1 MRLLKLFQKG
11 NFFTRK
17 YYTKVLFSFIIM
29 AFLIVIST
37 TLIFSSMYMDSI
49 YRQLSLDSINDI
61 EKLTS
66 EFDNV
71 FKQFKDTNIY
81 LNQVPDINTF
91 LYSYSIDD
99 YMTLNRADMISR
111 QIKNL
116 NTYIYSVM
124 LYNKDVE
131 YALMSGS
138 LNVDKAQFTNGSLS
152 APDTESSLNMVI
164 SSVSSGGP
172 DGGRSGNTL
181 SLLFNDSDRKDISS
195 DSTIV
200 ITVDR
205 DQLEK
210 KLLGKIDGTTIAAD
224 NSGKVIFSSD
234 PAQVNTSVSGQAY
247 FSKILAAGS
256 EQGNFKIN
264 MDKNNKIISYA
275 RSAQTGF
282 YIINLLNTDNYTNII
297 LKNETTIL
305 SISLGI
311 LLIFLMI
318 GYFVSR
324 NIYSPIK
331 KVADQFSGSKYVEP
345 SDTHYAEIATISK
358 VFTNALR
365 HIDELEMKSDDNN
378 QRLKEEFLRRLLRG
392 NISEETIRSEEGL
405 YKFDI
410 EFSNLILCCM
420 RIDNHA
426 NIGWNK
432 KLAYE
437 STILSIFPQVL
448 GRDFNYEAVNMYE
461 GEFALLINFRN
472 TDENSLNLVIA
483 AMDNIR
489 GIIGK
494 TLPITLS
501 VGISGVSNSVPG
513 CTGCYE
519 KAIELVKHRFILGG
533 DHTIYQRLLDDM
545 LSTNVNYPDE
555 MCDRLIK
562 AIRMNKKE
570 DFVSNLRDIIEFLKN
585 YPYSKSISMLFQVI
599 TECIKTIN
607 QTSQQDSKKYYLGL
621 DDINTVFGS
630 LETLEQAMEWLI
642 NIFDNYQEMM
652 DKINLLKNDKHYK
665 LVEKMQAY
673 IKENYRD
680 YNMNVESLADM
691 AGYTSYYFSRIF
703 KDITGLTVIDYIRQ
717 VRINTAKEL
726 LCVDEI
732 KISDIPC
739 MVGFSNPSYFYSIF
753 KKDVGL
759 TPSAYKE
766 YILSRNAA
774 K

>member
-1 MRLLKLFQKG
+1 MRFTKLFQRG
-11 NFFTRK
+11 IFSTRK
-17 YYTKVLFSFIIM
+17 YYTKVLLSFIIM
-29 AFLIVIST
+29 AFLIVLST
-37 TLIFSSMYMDSI
+37 SLVFSSMYMNSI
-49 YRQLSLDSINDI
+49 YKQLSIDSVNNM

-81 LNQVPDINTF
+81 LNQVPDINSF

-116 NTYIYSVM
+116 NSYIHSIM
-124 LYNKDVE
+124 LYNKDVK
-131 YALMSGS
+131 YTLMSGN
-138 LNVDKAQFTNGSLS
+138 LNIDRDQFTSGALKS
-152 APDTESSLNMVI
+152 PDIKSSLNMVI
-164 SSVSSGGP
+164 SSVSDDINGKKEKTISI
-172 DGGRSGNTL
+172 
-181 SLLFNDSDRKDISS
+181 LFNDSDRKDISS

-200 ITVDR
+200 MTVDR
-205 DQLEK
+205 TELEK
-210 KLLGKIDGTTIAAD
+210 KLLGKTDGATIVTD
-224 NSGKVIFSSD
+224 SSGQVLFSSD
-234 PAQVNTSVSGQAY
+234 ASRIDWVGQQAY
-247 FSKILAAGS
+247 FSKITASENKPGS
-256 EQGNFKIN
+256 FKIN
-264 MDKNNKIISYA
+264 IDNNNKIVSYA
-275 RSAQTGF
+275 KSVQTGF
-282 YIINLLNTDNYTNII
+282 YIINILNTDNYTGII
-297 LKNETTIL
+297 LKNEITVL
-305 SISLGI
+305 SISVGI
-311 LLIFLMI
+311 LLVFLLA
-318 GYFVSR
+318 GYFISR

-331 KVADQFSGSKYVEP
+331 KVADQFSGSKYVDP
-345 SDTHYAEIATISK
+345 KDTHYAEIAAISE
-358 VFTNALR
+358 VFNNALKQ
-365 HIDELEMKSDDNN
+365 IDELETRSDDNN
-378 QRLKEEFLRRLLRG
+378 LKLKEEFLRRLLRG
-392 NISEETIRSEEGL
+392 NISEETILSEAGL

-410 EFSNLILCCM
+410 EFSNLIMCCI

-437 STILSIFPQVL
+437 STITSIFPEVL
-448 GRDFNYEAVNMYE
+448 NKAFKYEVVNMYE

-472 TDENSLNLVIA
+472 TCENSLNLVIA
-483 AMDNIR
+483 AMDTIR
-489 GIIGK
+489 DITK
-494 TLPITLS
+494 RTLQLTLS
-501 VGISGVSNSVPG
+501 IGISGVSNSIPE
-513 CTGCYE
+513 CSSCYA
-519 KAIELVKHRFILGG
+519 KAVELVKHRFILGG
-533 DHTIYQRLLDDM
+533 DHTIYQRLLDDIIT
-545 LSTNVNYPDE
+545 TNVNYPDE
-555 MCDRLIK
+555 MNDKLLK

-570 DFVSNLRDIIEFLKN
+570 DFVNNLRDIIEFLKG

-599 TECIKTIN
+599 SECIKTID

-621 DDINTVFGS
+621 DDINTIIGS

-665 LVEKMQAY
+665 LVERMQAY
-673 IKENYRD
+673 IRENYRD
-680 YNMNVESLADM
+680 CNINVESLADI
-691 AGYTSYYFSRIF
+691 AGYTSYYFSKVF
-703 KDITGLTVIDYIRQ
+703 KDITGLAVIDYIRQ

-766 YILSRNAA
+766 YILSKN
-774 K
+774 KSK

>member
-11 NFFTRK
+11 NFSTRK

-37 TLIFSSMYMDSI
+37 SLIFSSMYMNSI
-49 YRQLSLDSINDI
+49 YKQLSIDSINDI

-66 EFDNV
+66 EFDNA

-81 LNQVPDINTF
+81 LNQVPDINAF

-116 NTYIYSVM
+116 NTYIHSVM
-124 LYNKDVE
+124 LYNKDIR
-131 YALMSGS
+131 YTLMSGN
-138 LNVDKAQFTNGSLS
+138 LNIDKTQFTDGSLRS
-152 APDTESSLNMVI
+152 PDTKSSLNMVI
-164 SSVSSGGP
+164 SSVSS
-172 DGGRSGNTL
+172 DNSGSSMQENTI
-181 SLLFNDSDRKDISS
+181 SILFNDSDRKNISS

-200 ITVDR
+200 ITVDKHEI
-205 DQLEK
+205 EK
-210 KLLGKIDGTTIAAD
+210 KLLGKMGGTTIAAD
-224 NSGKVIFSSD
+224 NSGKVIFSSN
-234 PAQVNTSVSGQAY
+234 QTEINTSIAAQTY
-247 FSKILAAGS
+247 FSKITAGKS
-256 EQGNFKIN
+256 TQGNFKIN
-264 MDKNNKIISYA
+264 TDNINKIISYDK
-275 RSAQTGF
+275 SAQTGF
-282 YIINLLNTDNYTNII
+282 YIINILNTDNYTNII
-297 LKNETTIL
+297 LKNEIIIL

-311 LLIFLMI
+311 LLIFLLI
-318 GYFVSR
+318 GFFVSR

-331 KVADQFSGSKYVEP
+331 KVADQFSGSKYVDP

-358 VFTNALR
+358 VFNNALR
-365 HIDELEMKSDDNN
+365 HIDELELKSDDNN
-378 QRLKEEFLRRLLRG
+378 LKLKEEFLRRLLRG
-392 NISEETIRSEEGL
+392 NISEETISSESVL

-437 STILSIFPQVL
+437 STILSIFPEVL
-448 GRDFNYEAVNMYE
+448 SKNFKYEVVNMYE
-461 GEFALLINFRN
+461 GEFALLINFMN
-472 TDENSLNLVIA
+472 TNENSLNLVIR
-483 AMDNIR
+483 AMDDIR
-489 GIIGK
+489 DITRK

-501 VGISGVSNSVPG
+501 IGISGVSNSIPE

-519 KAIELVKHRFILGG
+519 KAAELVKHRFILGV
-533 DHTIYQRLLDDM
+533 DHTIYQRLLDDITT
-545 LSTNVNYPDE
+545 TNVDYPDE
-555 MCDRLIK
+555 MSDRLLK

-570 DFVSNLRDIIEFLKN
+570 DFVSNLGDIIEFLKG

-599 TECIKTIN
+599 SECIKTIN

-621 DDINTVFGS
+621 DDINTIFSS

-673 IKENYRD
+673 IKENFRD
-680 YNMNVESLADM
+680 CNMNVESLADM
-691 AGYTSYYFSRIF
+691 AGYTSYYFSKIF
-703 KDITGLTVIDYIRQ
+703 KDITGLAVIDYIRQ
-717 VRINTAKEL
+717 VRINTAKKL
-726 LCVDEI
+726 LCIDEV

-766 YILSRNAA
+766 YIFSKNAS

>member
-1 MRLLKLFQKG
+1 MRFTKLFQRG
-11 NFFTRK
+11 IFSTRK
-17 YYTKVLFSFIIM
+17 YYTKVLLSFIIM
-29 AFLIVIST
+29 AFLIVLST
-37 TLIFSSMYMDSI
+37 SLVFSSMYMNTI
-49 YRQLSLDSINDI
+49 YKQLSIDSVNDM

-81 LNQVPDINTF
+81 LNQVPDINAF

-116 NTYIYSVM
+116 NSYIHSIM
-124 LYNKDVE
+124 LYNKDVK
-131 YALMSGS
+131 YTLMSGN
-138 LNVDKAQFTNGSLS
+138 LNIDRDQFTSGALKS
-152 APDTESSLNMVI
+152 PDAKSSLNMVI
-164 SSVSSGGP
+164 SSVSDDST
-172 DGGRSGNTL
+172 RNNQKEKTISI
-181 SLLFNDSDRKDISS
+181 LFNDSDKKNISS

-200 ITVDR
+200 MTVDR
-205 DQLEK
+205 AELEK
-210 KLLGKIDGTTIAAD
+210 KLLGKADGTTIVTD
-224 NSGKVIFSSD
+224 SSGQVLFSSD
-234 PAQVNTSVSGQAY
+234 PSQNNPVGQQAY
-247 FSKILAAGS
+247 FSRITASENKPGS
-256 EQGNFKIN
+256 FKIN
-264 MDKNNKIISYA
+264 IDNNNKIVSYA
-275 RSAQTGF
+275 KSVQTGF
-282 YIINLLNTDNYTNII
+282 YIINILNTDNYTGII
-297 LKNETTIL
+297 LKNEITVL
-305 SISLGI
+305 SISVGI
-311 LLIFLMI
+311 LLVFLLA
-318 GYFVSR
+318 GYFISR

-331 KVADQFSGSKYVEP
+331 KVADQFSGSKYVDP
-345 SDTHYAEIATISK
+345 KDTHYAEIAAISE
-358 VFTNALR
+358 VFNNALKQ
-365 HIDELEMKSDDNN
+365 IDELETRSDDNN
-378 QRLKEEFLRRLLRG
+378 LKLKEEFLRRLLRG
-392 NISEETIRSEEGL
+392 NISEETILSEAGL

-410 EFSNLILCCM
+410 EFSNLIMCCI

-437 STILSIFPQVL
+437 STITSIFPEVL
-448 GRDFNYEAVNMYE
+448 NKAFKYEVVNMYE

-472 TDENSLNLVIA
+472 TSENSLNLVIE
-483 AMDNIR
+483 AMDTIR
-489 GIIGK
+489 DITK
-494 TLPITLS
+494 RTLQLTLS
-501 VGISGVSNSVPG
+501 IGISGVSNSIPE
-513 CTGCYE
+513 CNGCYA
-519 KAIELVKHRFILGG
+519 KAVELVKHRFILGG
-533 DHTIYQRLLDDM
+533 DHTIYQRLLDDIIT
-545 LSTNVNYPDE
+545 TNVNYPDE
-555 MCDRLIK
+555 MNDKLLK

-570 DFVSNLRDIIEFLKN
+570 DFVNNLRDIIEFLKG

-599 TECIKTIN
+599 SECIKTID

-621 DDINTVFGS
+621 DDINTIIGS

-665 LVEKMQAY
+665 LVERMQAY
-673 IKENYRD
+673 IRENYRD
-680 YNMNVESLADM
+680 CNINVESLADI
-691 AGYTSYYFSRIF
+691 AGYTSYYFSKVF
-703 KDITGLTVIDYIRQ
+703 KDITGLAVIDYIRQ

-766 YILSRNAA
+766 YILSKN
-774 K
+774 KSK